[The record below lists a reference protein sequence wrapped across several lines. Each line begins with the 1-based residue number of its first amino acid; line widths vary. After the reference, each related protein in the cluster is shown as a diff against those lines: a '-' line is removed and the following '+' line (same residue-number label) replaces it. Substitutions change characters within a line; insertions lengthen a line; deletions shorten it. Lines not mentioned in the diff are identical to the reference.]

1 MRGTVVPF
9 FLRTMVRVRRFFSRL
24 MNRNFMVFLFFLFLS
39 AAFWVFLALDD
50 EYEREFDVPLELV
63 NVPENVVITTPLPET
78 FHVVLKD
85 RGSQLI
91 NYHYAGL
98 PKVTVDF
105 TNYDRHLGMVSFPV
119 TDITKQLVQ
128 KMSTSTRLVSA
139 KPERLEYLF
148 NFGMHVR
155 MPVRLHATV
164 KAEASYAVSSV
175 RVKPDSVTVK
185 ITSGESI
192 LDSITNDNLEL
203 FIEYNRFAIEDV
215 DSLAPT
221 VKLKLAPGINRE
233 MSIKAIEVIPDKI
246 SLVRKEVKPIVVEKR
261 NEDYGEEEDEE
272 DDDE

>member
-9 FLRTMVRVRRFFSRL
+9 FLRTMVRERRFFSSL

-63 NVPENVVITTPLPET
+63 NVPENVVITTPLSET

-175 RVKPDSVTVK
+175 RVKPDSVTVWA
-185 ITSGESI
+185 SQEI
-192 LDSITNDNLEL
+192 LDTMTAAYTVPVYATSLTASQEREVALQPVRGIKYAPDQVKVN
-203 FIEYNRFAIEDV
+203 IEVDEMTENEVDV
-215 DSLAPT
+215 
-221 VKLKLAPGINRE
+221 INR
-233 MSIKAIEVIPDKI
+233 ST
-246 SLVRKEVKPIVVEKR
+246 SLSALGNAARR
-261 NEDYGEEEDEE
+261 
-272 DDDE
+272 